1 MLTSLLRPTGVLP
14 DRPYAGSSL
23 LALGLALMLT
33 SPSAEAGVGAQVLK
47 LSFSDAAD
55 PVDSLARTFTVR
67 QNGGRQQPLR
77 LSCQEQGGKQELHQR
92 SLSART
98 EQTATLRG
106 FKASTSYQCWVE
118 TLSDAYRVRTPSRS
132 FTTAV
137 LPIDLKPP
145 VISRAS
151 TDVARTGYM
160 LYNYATLQRFWTIKN
175 RYLVILDP
183 EGNVRWFYKGEGG
196 GDVDVSW
203 LGNDRVLMGGFHDYS
218 IEATIVGLDK
228 KTYFKDAMEV
238 TSQYEQADSAN
249 HDAGLSEDGQ
259 SIFTFG
265 YLSNGTYSSF
275 LIRQLDIA
283 TGKVI
288 WTWSGIEDG
297 AEQGQIPAGSSSDT
311 DPHHANA
318 IDDQWEDGR
327 LYLYVSMRNQN
338 QMMKLDYETGEVI
351 WKLGVGGDFTLLEKD
366 GTPATDDRWFFNNH
380 DAKMYGP
387 NLFAVHDNGT
397 ERANYGGVNYSRGLQ
412 LELDQ
417 EAMTARIKF
426 EYTEPNWV
434 EPIWSGYDV
443 YPDGR
448 SLVAIGHCWLCT
460 SQKVASIIELDPA
473 GQVLWRADMTNEKEH
488 LYRAER
494 IDGCDIFNNLT
505 YCPAGRQ
512 KQ

>member
-1 MLTSLLRPTGVLP
+1 MLNRLLRLSHVLA
-14 DRPYAGSSL
+14 DRSLQGSSL
-23 LALGLALMLT
+23 LALGLGLILAVPSVEARSAA
-33 SPSAEAGVGAQVLK
+33 SPLK
-47 LSFSDAAD
+47 LGLDHATDPADA
-55 PVDSLARTFTVR
+55 LARNFTVR
-67 QNGGRQQPLR
+67 QSGGQQQPLQ
-77 LSCQEQGGKQELHQR
+77 LLCQEQGGKQELHQR
-92 SLSART
+92 KLGAMA
-98 EQTATLRG
+98 EQQVTLRG
-106 FKASTSYQCWVE
+106 FKAATTYQCWAE
-118 TLSDAYRVRTPSRS
+118 TLATQYRVRTPSVS
-132 FTTAV
+132 FITAP
-137 LPIDLKPP
+137 LPIDLKVPT
-145 VISRAS
+145 I
-151 TDVARTGYM
+151 TKTTNDVARTGYM

-183 EGNVRWFYKGEGG
+183 EGNVRWYYKGEGG

-228 KTYFKDAMEV
+228 QTYFKDAMEV
-238 TSQYEQADSAN
+238 TAQYEQADSAN
-249 HDAGLSEDGQ
+249 HDAGISEDGQ
-259 SIFTFG
+259 SVFTFA
-265 YLSNGTYSSF
+265 YLNNGTYTSF
-275 LIRQLDIA
+275 LIRQLDIT

-288 WTWSGIEDG
+288 WNWSGIEDG
-297 AEQGQIPAGSSSDT
+297 AELGQIPAGSSSDT

-351 WKLGVGGDFTLLEKD
+351 WKLGIGGDFTLLEKD

-397 ERANYGGVNYSRGLQ
+397 ERANYGGTNYSRGLQ

-494 IDGCDIFNNLT
+494 IDGCDIFNNT
-505 YCPAGRQ
+505 RYCPTGRQ
-512 KQ
+512 N